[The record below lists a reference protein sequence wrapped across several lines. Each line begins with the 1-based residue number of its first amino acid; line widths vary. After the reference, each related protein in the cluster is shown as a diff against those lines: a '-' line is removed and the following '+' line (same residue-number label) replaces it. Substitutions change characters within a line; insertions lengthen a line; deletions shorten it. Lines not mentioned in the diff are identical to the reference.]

1 MSTPTKQ
8 VAFHTLGCKLNFS
21 ETSVISKEFI
31 KYGFEQ
37 VKYKEKADIYV
48 INTCSVT
55 ENANKEARKLI
66 RKAKRTN
73 PNSVIAIIGCYAQLK
88 PKEISKIKGVD
99 IILGAEEKF
108 NLLKHLDKLSI
119 SPKATILNSKIEN
132 INEFIPSFSYGER
145 TRSYLKVQDGCNYNC
160 TFCTIPLARGI
171 SRSNSIK
178 ETLKVANKLAES
190 EVREI
195 VLTGVNIGDF
205 GQGKDETFL
214 QLITEMDKIKN
225 IDRIRISSIEP
236 NLLNEKIIKF
246 CLKSKKFMPHFHI
259 PLQSGSNKIL
269 SMMKRRYNLD
279 LYSRRITT
287 IKSIIP
293 DCCIGV
299 DVLVGFPGESESDF
313 LDTYHYLNELPVSY
327 FHVFTYSEREDTEA
341 FKYGDIVPIK
351 TRSKRG
357 KMLRILSEKK
367 RRHFYNEQLGRK
379 RPVLFESIKE
389 GYVIGHTDNYVKVKV
404 KLKDKSKI
412 INTIKHVNLLE
423 IENAE
428 VFAEIA

>member
-55 ENANKEARKLI
+55 ENANKEARKFI

-88 PKEISKIKGVD
+88 PKEISEIKGVD

-279 LYSRRITT
+279 LYSRRIKT

-351 TRSKRG
+351 TRSKRS

-389 GYVIGHTDNYVKVKV
+389 GYVIGHTDNYVKVK
-404 KLKDKSKI
+404 LKDKSKI

>member
-1 MSTPTKQ
+1 LSTPTKQ

-88 PKEISKIKGVD
+88 PNEISEIKGVD

-178 ETLKVANKLAES
+178 ETLKVANKLAAS
-190 EVREI
+190 EIREI

-205 GQGKDETFL
+205 GQGKDETFF
-214 QLITEMDKIKN
+214 QLITEIDKIKN

-279 LYSRRITT
+279 LYSRRIKT

-299 DVLVGFPGESESDF
+299 DVLVGFPGETESDF
-313 LDTYHYLNELPVSY
+313 LDTYYYLNELPVSY
-327 FHVFTYSEREDTEA
+327 FHVFTYSERENTEA
-341 FKYGDIVPIK
+341 FKYGNIVPLK
-351 TRSKRG
+351 TRSKRS
-357 KMLRILSEKK
+357 KMLRMLSEKK
-367 RRHFYNEQLGRK
+367 RRHFYNEQLGQK

-389 GYVIGHTDNYVKVKV
+389 GYIIGHTDNYVKV

>member
-178 ETLKVANKLAES
+178 ETLKVANKLAAN

-214 QLITEMDKIKN
+214 QLIIEMDKIKN

-279 LYSRRITT
+279 LYSRRIKT

-299 DVLVGFPGESESDF
+299 DVLVGFPGESENDF

-341 FKYGDIVPIK
+341 FKYGDIVPLK
-351 TRSKRG
+351 TRSKRS

-367 RRHFYNEQLGRK
+367 RRHFYNEQLGQK

-389 GYVIGHTDNYVKVKV
+389 GYVIGHTDNYVKV

>member
-1 MSTPTKQ
+1 LSTPTKQ

-55 ENANKEARKLI
+55 ENANKEARKFI

-279 LYSRRITT
+279 LYSRRIKT

-299 DVLVGFPGESESDF
+299 DVLVGFPGESDSDF

-327 FHVFTYSEREDTEA
+327 FHVFTYSERENTEA

-351 TRSKRG
+351 TRSKRS

-389 GYVIGHTDNYVKVKV
+389 GYVIGHTDNYVKVK
-404 KLKDKSKI
+404 LKDKSKI

>member
-279 LYSRRITT
+279 LYSRRIKT

-351 TRSKRG
+351 TRSKRS

-367 RRHFYNEQLGRK
+367 RRHFYNEQLGQK

-389 GYVIGHTDNYVKVKV
+389 GYVIGHTDNYVKV

>member
-279 LYSRRITT
+279 LYSRRIKT

-351 TRSKRG
+351 TRSKRS

-389 GYVIGHTDNYVKVKV
+389 GYVIGHTDNYVKVK
-404 KLKDKSKI
+404 LKDKSKI

>member
-8 VAFHTLGCKLNFS
+8 IAFYTLGCKLNFS

-37 VKYKEKADIYV
+37 VKYREKADIYV

-66 RKAKRTN
+66 RQAKRTN

-88 PKEISKIKGVD
+88 PKEISEIKGVD

-108 NLLKHLDKLSI
+108 NLLKHLDKLRI

-171 SRSNSIK
+171 SRNNSIQK
-178 ETLKVANKLAES
+178 TLKIANKLAAS
-190 EVREI
+190 DVLEI

-214 QLITEMDKIKN
+214 QLITEMDKINN

-236 NLLNEKIIKF
+236 NLLKDKIIEF
-246 CLKSKKFMPHFHI
+246 CSKSKKFMPHFHL

-269 SMMKRRYNLD
+269 SIMKRRYNLD
-279 LYSRRITT
+279 LYLSRVKK

-313 LDTYHYLNELPVSY
+313 LDTYNYLNELAVSY
-327 FHVFTYSEREDTEA
+327 FHVFTYSERENTEA
-341 FKYGDIVPIK
+341 YKYKDIVPSKI
-351 TRSKRG
+351 RSERS

-367 RRHFYNEQLGRK
+367 RRYFYSEQLGLK
-379 RPVLFESIKE
+379 RPVLFESIKN
-389 GYVIGHTDNYVKVKV
+389 GYLIGYTDNYVKV
-404 KLKDKSKI
+404 KLKDKSKL
-412 INTIKHVNLLE
+412 INTIQHVNLLE
-423 IENAE
+423 IENTE
-428 VFAEIA
+428 VLSEIA

>member
-1 MSTPTKQ
+1 LSTPTKQ

-55 ENANKEARKLI
+55 ENANKEARKFI

-279 LYSRRITT
+279 LYSRRIKT

-351 TRSKRG
+351 TRSKRS

-389 GYVIGHTDNYVKVKV
+389 GYVIGHTDNYVKVK
-404 KLKDKSKI
+404 LKDKSKI

>member
-279 LYSRRITT
+279 LYSRRIKT

-299 DVLVGFPGESESDF
+299 DVLVGFPGESDSDF

-351 TRSKRG
+351 TRSKRS

>member
-1 MSTPTKQ
+1 LSTPTKQ

-88 PKEISKIKGVD
+88 PKEISEIKGVD

-178 ETLKVANKLAES
+178 ETLKVANKLAAS

-214 QLITEMDKIKN
+214 QLITEIDKIKN

-279 LYSRRITT
+279 LYSRRIKT

-299 DVLVGFPGESESDF
+299 DVLVGFPGETESDF
-313 LDTYHYLNELPVSY
+313 LDTYYYLNELPVSY
-327 FHVFTYSEREDTEA
+327 FHVFTYSERENTEA
-341 FKYGDIVPIK
+341 FKYGNIVPLK
-351 TRSKRG
+351 TRSKRS

-367 RRHFYNEQLGRK
+367 RRHFYNEQLGQK

-389 GYVIGHTDNYVKVKV
+389 GYVIGHTDNYVKV

>member
-178 ETLKVANKLAES
+178 ETLKVANKLAAS

-279 LYSRRITT
+279 LYSRRIKT

-299 DVLVGFPGESESDF
+299 DVLVGFPGETESDF
-313 LDTYHYLNELPVSY
+313 LDTYYYLNELPVSY
-327 FHVFTYSEREDTEA
+327 FHVFTYSERENTEA
-341 FKYGDIVPIK
+341 FKYGNIVPLK
-351 TRSKRG
+351 TRSKRS

-367 RRHFYNEQLGRK
+367 RRHFYNEQLGQK

-389 GYVIGHTDNYVKVKV
+389 GYVIGHTDNYVKV

>member
-8 VAFHTLGCKLNFS
+8 IAFYTLGCKLNFS

-37 VKYKEKADIYV
+37 VKYREKADIYV

-66 RKAKRTN
+66 RQAKRTN

-88 PKEISKIKGVD
+88 PKEISEIKGVD

-108 NLLKHLDKLSI
+108 NLLKHLDKLRV

-171 SRSNSIK
+171 SRNNSIQK
-178 ETLKVANKLAES
+178 TLKIANKLAAS
-190 EVREI
+190 DVLEI

-214 QLITEMDKIKN
+214 QLITEMDKINN

-236 NLLNEKIIKF
+236 NLLKDEIIEF
-246 CLKSKKFMPHFHI
+246 CSKSKKFMPHFHL

-269 SMMKRRYNLD
+269 SIMKRRYNLD
-279 LYSRRITT
+279 LYLSRVKK

-313 LDTYHYLNELPVSY
+313 LDTYNYLNELAVSY
-327 FHVFTYSEREDTEA
+327 FHVFTYSERENTEA
-341 FKYGDIVPIK
+341 YKYKDIVPSKI
-351 TRSKRG
+351 RSERS

-367 RRHFYNEQLGRK
+367 RRYFYSEQLGLK
-379 RPVLFESIKE
+379 RPVLFESIKN
-389 GYVIGHTDNYVKVKV
+389 GYLIGYTDNYVKV
-404 KLKDKSKI
+404 KLKDKSKL
-412 INTIKHVNLLE
+412 INTIQHVNLLE
-423 IENAE
+423 IENTE
-428 VFAEIA
+428 VLSEIA

>member
-55 ENANKEARKLI
+55 ENANKEARKFI

-279 LYSRRITT
+279 LYSRRIKT

-351 TRSKRG
+351 TRSKRS

-389 GYVIGHTDNYVKVKV
+389 GYVIGHTDNYVKVK
-404 KLKDKSKI
+404 LKDKSKI

>member
-88 PKEISKIKGVD
+88 PNEISEIKGVD

-178 ETLKVANKLAES
+178 ETLKVANKLAAS
-190 EVREI
+190 EIREI

-205 GQGKDETFL
+205 GQGKDETFF
-214 QLITEMDKIKN
+214 QLITEIDKIKN

-279 LYSRRITT
+279 LYSRRIKT

-299 DVLVGFPGESESDF
+299 DVLVGFPGETESDF
-313 LDTYHYLNELPVSY
+313 LDTYYYLNELPVSY
-327 FHVFTYSEREDTEA
+327 FHVFTYSERENTEA
-341 FKYGDIVPIK
+341 FKYGNIVPLK
-351 TRSKRG
+351 TRSKRS
-357 KMLRILSEKK
+357 KMLRMLSEKK
-367 RRHFYNEQLGRK
+367 RRHFYNEQLGQK

-389 GYVIGHTDNYVKVKV
+389 GYIIGHTDNYVKV

>member
-8 VAFHTLGCKLNFS
+8 IAFHTLGCKLNFS

-178 ETLKVANKLAES
+178 ETLKVANKLAAS

-214 QLITEMDKIKN
+214 QLIIEMDKIKN

-279 LYSRRITT
+279 LYSRRIKT

-327 FHVFTYSEREDTEA
+327 FHVFTYSERENTEA
-341 FKYGDIVPIK
+341 FKYGDIVPLK
-351 TRSKRG
+351 TRSKRS

-367 RRHFYNEQLGRK
+367 RRHFYNEQLGQK

-389 GYVIGHTDNYVKVKV
+389 GYVVGHTDNYVKVK
-404 KLKDKSKI
+404 LIDKSKI
-412 INTIKHVNLLE
+412 INTIQHVNLLE

>member
-88 PKEISKIKGVD
+88 PNEISEIKGVD

-171 SRSNSIK
+171 SRNNSIK
-178 ETLKVANKLAES
+178 KTLKIANKLAES

-279 LYSRRITT
+279 LYSRRIKT

-299 DVLVGFPGESESDF
+299 DVLVGFPGETESDF
-313 LDTYHYLNELPVSY
+313 LDTYYYLNELPVSY
-327 FHVFTYSEREDTEA
+327 FHVFTYSERENTEA
-341 FKYGDIVPIK
+341 FKYGNIVPLK
-351 TRSKRG
+351 TRSKRS

-367 RRHFYNEQLGRK
+367 RRHFYNEQLGQK

-389 GYVIGHTDNYVKVKV
+389 GYVIGHTDNYVKVK
-404 KLKDKSKI
+404 LKYKSKI

>member
-88 PKEISKIKGVD
+88 PKEISEIKGVD

-178 ETLKVANKLAES
+178 ETLKVADKLAAS

-246 CLKSKKFMPHFHI
+246 CSKSKKFMPHFHI

-279 LYSRRITT
+279 LYSRRIKT

-327 FHVFTYSEREDTEA
+327 FHVFTYSERENTEA
-341 FKYGDIVPIK
+341 FKYGNIVPLK
-351 TRSKRG
+351 TRSKRS

-367 RRHFYNEQLGRK
+367 RRHFYNEQLGQK

-389 GYVIGHTDNYVKVKV
+389 GYVIGHTDNYVKV

>member
-279 LYSRRITT
+279 LYSRRIKT

-299 DVLVGFPGESESDF
+299 DVLVGFPGESDSDF

-327 FHVFTYSEREDTEA
+327 FHVFTYSERENTEA

-351 TRSKRG
+351 TRSKRS

-389 GYVIGHTDNYVKVKV
+389 GYVIGHTDNYVKVK
-404 KLKDKSKI
+404 LKDKSKI

>member
-8 VAFHTLGCKLNFS
+8 IAFHTLGCKLNFS

-88 PKEISKIKGVD
+88 PNEISEIKGVD

-279 LYSRRITT
+279 LYSRRIKT

-327 FHVFTYSEREDTEA
+327 FHVFTYSERENTEA

-351 TRSKRG
+351 TRSKRS

-367 RRHFYNEQLGRK
+367 RRHFYNEQLGQK

-389 GYVIGHTDNYVKVKV
+389 GYVIGHTDNYVKVK
-404 KLKDKSKI
+404 LKDKSKI
-412 INTIKHVNLLE
+412 INTIQHVNLLE

>member
-31 KYGFEQ
+31 KYGFEK

-55 ENANKEARKLI
+55 ENANKEARKFI
-66 RKAKRTN
+66 RKAKRIN

-108 NLLKHLDKLSI
+108 NLVKHLDKLSI

-160 TFCTIPLARGI
+160 TFCTIPLARGR
-171 SRSNSIK
+171 SRSNAIK
-178 ETLKVANKLAES
+178 ETLKVANKLAAN

-214 QLITEMDKIKN
+214 QLIMEMDKWVKAAK
-225 IDRIRISSIEP
+225 DEVQP
-236 NLLNEKIIKF
+236 AYA
-246 CLKSKKFMPHFHI
+246 C
-259 PLQSGSNKIL
+259 
-269 SMMKRRYNLD
+269 MMSAHEY
-279 LYSRRITT
+279 
-287 IKSIIP
+287 
-293 DCCIGV
+293 
-299 DVLVGFPGESESDF
+299 VLIFF
-313 LDTYHYLNELPVSY
+313 
-327 FHVFTYSEREDTEA
+327 
-341 FKYGDIVPIK
+341 
-351 TRSKRG
+351 
-357 KMLRILSEKK
+357 
-367 RRHFYNEQLGRK
+367 RHAHEY
-379 RPVLFESIKE
+379 VLAC
-389 GYVIGHTDNYVKVKV
+389 T
-404 KLKDKSKI
+404 
-412 INTIKHVNLLE
+412 
-423 IENAE
+423 
-428 VFAEIA
+428 

>member
-1 MSTPTKQ
+1 LSTPTKQ
-8 VAFHTLGCKLNFS
+8 IAFYTLGCKLNFS

-37 VKYKEKADIYV
+37 VKYREKADIYV

-66 RKAKRTN
+66 RQAKRTN

-88 PKEISKIKGVD
+88 PKEISEIKGVD

-108 NLLKHLDKLSI
+108 NLLKHLDKLRV

-171 SRSNSIK
+171 SRNNSIQK
-178 ETLKVANKLAES
+178 TLKIANKLAAS
-190 EVREI
+190 DVLEI

-214 QLITEMDKIKN
+214 QLITEMDKINN

-236 NLLNEKIIKF
+236 NLLKDEIIEF
-246 CLKSKKFMPHFHI
+246 CSKSKKFMPHFHL

-269 SMMKRRYNLD
+269 SIMKRRYNLD
-279 LYSRRITT
+279 LYLSRVKK

-313 LDTYHYLNELPVSY
+313 LDTYNYLNELAVSY
-327 FHVFTYSEREDTEA
+327 FHVFTYSERENTEA
-341 FKYGDIVPIK
+341 YKYKDIVPSKI
-351 TRSKRG
+351 RSERS

-367 RRHFYNEQLGRK
+367 RRYFYSEQLGLK
-379 RPVLFESIKE
+379 RPVLFESIKN
-389 GYVIGHTDNYVKVKV
+389 GYLIGYTDNYVKV
-404 KLKDKSKI
+404 KLKDKSKL
-412 INTIKHVNLLE
+412 INTIQHVNLLE
-423 IENAE
+423 IENTE
-428 VFAEIA
+428 VLSEIA

>member
-1 MSTPTKQ
+1 LSTPTKQ

-55 ENANKEARKLI
+55 ENANKEARKFI

-178 ETLKVANKLAES
+178 ETLKVANKLAAS

-279 LYSRRITT
+279 LYSRRIKT

-351 TRSKRG
+351 TRSKRS

-389 GYVIGHTDNYVKVKV
+389 GYVIGHTDNYVKVK
-404 KLKDKSKI
+404 LKDKSKI

>member
-1 MSTPTKQ
+1 LSTPTKQ

-55 ENANKEARKLI
+55 ENANKEARKFI

-279 LYSRRITT
+279 LYSRRIKT

-327 FHVFTYSEREDTEA
+327 FHVFTYSERENTEA

-351 TRSKRG
+351 TRSKRS

-389 GYVIGHTDNYVKVKV
+389 GYVIGHTDNYVKVK
-404 KLKDKSKI
+404 LKDKSKI

>member
-55 ENANKEARKLI
+55 ENANKEARKFI

-205 GQGKDETFL
+205 GQGKDETFF

-279 LYSRRITT
+279 LYSRRIRT

-299 DVLVGFPGESESDF
+299 DVLVGFPGESDDDF
-313 LDTYHYLNELPVSY
+313 LDTYHYLNELNVSY
-327 FHVFTYSEREDTEA
+327 FHVFTYSERENTEA
-341 FKYGDIVPIK
+341 YEYKHTVPSKIRYE
-351 TRSKRG
+351 RS

-367 RRHFYNEQLGRK
+367 RRHFYNEQLGQK

-389 GYVIGHTDNYVKVKV
+389 GYVIGHTDNYVKVK
-404 KLKDKSKI
+404 LKDKSKI
-412 INTIKHVNLLE
+412 INSIKHVNLLE

>member
-88 PKEISKIKGVD
+88 PKEISEIKGVD

-279 LYSRRITT
+279 LYSRRIKT

-299 DVLVGFPGESESDF
+299 DVLVGFPGETESDF
-313 LDTYHYLNELPVSY
+313 LDTYYYLNELPVSY
-327 FHVFTYSEREDTEA
+327 FHVFTYSERENTEA
-341 FKYGDIVPIK
+341 FKYGNIVPLK
-351 TRSKRG
+351 TRSKRS

-367 RRHFYNEQLGRK
+367 RRHFYNEQLGQK

-389 GYVIGHTDNYVKVKV
+389 GYVIGHTDNYVKV

>member
-88 PKEISKIKGVD
+88 PNEISEIKGVD

-178 ETLKVANKLAES
+178 ETLKVANKLAAS
-190 EVREI
+190 EIREI

-205 GQGKDETFL
+205 GQGKDETFF
-214 QLITEMDKIKN
+214 QLITEIDKIKN

-279 LYSRRITT
+279 LYSRRIKT

-299 DVLVGFPGESESDF
+299 DVLVGFPGETESDF
-313 LDTYHYLNELPVSY
+313 LDTYYYLNELPVSY
-327 FHVFTYSEREDTEA
+327 FHVFTYSERENTEA
-341 FKYGDIVPIK
+341 FKYGNIVPLK
-351 TRSKRG
+351 TRSKRS
-357 KMLRILSEKK
+357 KMLRMLSEKK
-367 RRHFYNEQLGRK
+367 RRHFYNEQLGQK

-389 GYVIGHTDNYVKVKV
+389 GYIIGHTDNYVKV

-412 INTIKHVNLLE
+412 INTIQHVNLLE

>member
-55 ENANKEARKLI
+55 ENANKEARKFI

-279 LYSRRITT
+279 LYSRRIKT

-327 FHVFTYSEREDTEA
+327 FHVFTYSERENTEA
-341 FKYGDIVPIK
+341 FNYGDIVPLK
-351 TRSKRG
+351 TRSKRS

-389 GYVIGHTDNYVKVKV
+389 GYVIGHTDNYVKVK
-404 KLKDKSKI
+404 LKDKSKI

>member
-178 ETLKVANKLAES
+178 ETLKVANKLAAN

-214 QLITEMDKIKN
+214 QLIIEMDKIKN

-279 LYSRRITT
+279 LYSRRIKT

-327 FHVFTYSEREDTEA
+327 FHVFTYSERENTEA
-341 FKYGDIVPIK
+341 FKYGDIVPLK
-351 TRSKRG
+351 TRSKRS

-367 RRHFYNEQLGRK
+367 RRHFYNEQLGQK

-389 GYVIGHTDNYVKVKV
+389 GYVIGHTDNYVKV

-428 VFAEIA
+428 VFAEIV

>member
-1 MSTPTKQ
+1 LSTPTKQ

-55 ENANKEARKLI
+55 ENANKEARKFI

-279 LYSRRITT
+279 LYSRRIKT

-299 DVLVGFPGESESDF
+299 DVLVGFPGESDSDF

-351 TRSKRG
+351 TRSKRS

-389 GYVIGHTDNYVKVKV
+389 GYVIGHTDNYVKVK
-404 KLKDKSKI
+404 LKDKSKI

>member
-8 VAFHTLGCKLNFS
+8 IAFHTLGCKLNFS

-178 ETLKVANKLAES
+178 ETLKVANKLAAN

-205 GQGKDETFL
+205 GHGKDETFL
-214 QLITEMDKIKN
+214 QLIIEMDKIKN

-279 LYSRRITT
+279 LYSRRIKT

-327 FHVFTYSEREDTEA
+327 FHVFTYSERENTEA
-341 FKYGDIVPIK
+341 FKCGDIVPLKI
-351 TRSKRG
+351 RSKRS

-367 RRHFYNEQLGRK
+367 RRHFYNEQLGQK

-389 GYVIGHTDNYVKVKV
+389 GYVIGYTDNYVKV

-412 INTIKHVNLLE
+412 INTIQHVNLLE

>member
-8 VAFHTLGCKLNFS
+8 IAFHTLGCKLNFS

-178 ETLKVANKLAES
+178 ETLKVANKLAKS

-279 LYSRRITT
+279 LYSRRIKT

-351 TRSKRG
+351 TRSKRS

-367 RRHFYNEQLGRK
+367 RRHFYNEQLGQK

-389 GYVIGHTDNYVKVKV
+389 GYVIGHTDNYVKVK
-404 KLKDKSKI
+404 LKDKSKI

-423 IENAE
+423 IENEE

>member
-31 KYGFEQ
+31 KYGFEK

-160 TFCTIPLARGI
+160 TFCTIPMARGI
-171 SRSNSIK
+171 SRNNSIK
-178 ETLKVANKLAES
+178 ETLKIANKLAKS
-190 EVREI
+190 KVREI

-214 QLITEMDKIKN
+214 DLITELDKIKN

-236 NLLNEKIIKF
+236 NLLNKKIIEF
-246 CLKSKKFMPHFHI
+246 CSRSKKFMPHFHI

-279 LYSRRITT
+279 LYSRRIKT

-327 FHVFTYSEREDTEA
+327 FHVFTYSERENTEA
-341 FKYGDIVPIK
+341 FKYGDIVPLK
-351 TRSKRG
+351 TRSKRS

-367 RRHFYNEQLGRK
+367 RRHFYNEQLGQK

-389 GYVIGHTDNYVKVKV
+389 GYVIGHTDNYVKVK
-404 KLKDKSKI
+404 LKDKSKI
-412 INTIKHVNLLE
+412 INTIQHVNLLE